1 VRGTLDLLILE
12 TWPEVERKMM
22 SALARIWNLFRRTR
36 IDDELR
42 QEIETHLA
50 LIEQDERAQ
59 GSSAE
64 QARIDAR
71 TRFGSPSGYREEA
84 RDAAMATW
92 LEHAGKEAVF
102 AARRLVRSPVFTIAT
117 VLTLALAIGANAA
130 IFAVVERVVL
140 NPLPYP
146 DSDHTI
152 ELDHGSQP
160 LNLPAGSRLTPG
172 LYYQYSERSRTLE
185 SVAIYQADDATLTG
199 DGEPERIRVTRATP
213 SLVSVMRMPPVLGR
227 WFSDV
232 EGVPGAPQVGVL
244 SHGLWLRRF
253 NHDSAVLGR
262 VVLLGGIPVRIIG
275 VMPPSF
281 AFPDSR
287 VDLWIALQI
296 SRAMGF
302 GLWSYQGVARLRD
315 GSTIADVRN
324 ELTGLIADVP
334 RAFPGDIG
342 ALGNVETD
350 LIVSARTLKEAM
362 VGGVARGLWMLLAAA
377 GLVLLIAC
385 ANVTN
390 LFLVR
395 SEVRQREVAIR
406 GALGAGRLG
415 VARFFLA
422 ESVLLSMTG
431 GVLGVALAAG
441 AVRVLVRFG
450 PANLPR
456 LDEIRLD
463 GVAVAYAAAVSTLAA
478 LIFGAMPLWRNG
490 SIALTLQESG
500 RTSTASRGRHRAR
513 QLLMGA
519 QVALAL
525 VLLIASGLLVRSFQK
540 LRALDPGFDARSA
553 LTFSIGLPDRNYP
566 GREAA
571 IAAHHAILDGLTAL
585 PGVRTAS
592 ASTCLPLAGGCFGN
606 TVRVRGRVLSP
617 DAIPPIALFR
627 AVAGGYF
634 ETIGMRI
641 LRGRA
646 IERQDVERHAPVVAV
661 DQVFVDQFFP
671 NQNPI
676 GEHIASNLPPRRP
689 GEPPELVWLE
699 IVGVVSNT
707 PIFTLVDP
715 HPLPQLYMPMSI
727 ASAGVSLLGPN
738 VAVMSYVVRSTTPA
752 TGLLP
757 AVRAVVDRVDRTLP
771 LAQARSLQEILDR
784 SSAQMAFTAVLL
796 AIAAIEAV
804 LLGVVGIY
812 GVMSYLV
819 TQRTGEIGVRLAL
832 GAEPHS
838 VAGMIVRQGGLVAL
852 VGIAVGLAVAL
863 IGSRLIDS
871 LLYGVNARDPAIFAA
886 TAVTLFGV
894 ALMACWLP
902 ARRAARLNPLDALRS

>member
-1 VRGTLDLLILE
+1 MSTLGRL
-12 TWPEVERKMM
+12 
-22 SALARIWNLFRRTR
+22 WNVFRRTR

-50 LIEQDERAQ
+50 LIERDEQAQ

-64 QARIDAR
+64 QARTDAR
-71 TRFGSPSGYREEA
+71 ARFGSPLAYRERALEA
-84 RDAAMATW
+84 VMATW
-92 LEHAGKEAVF
+92 LEHAGKEIIF
-102 AARRLVRSPVFTIAT
+102 ASRRLVRSPVFTIAV
-117 VLTLALAIGANAA
+117 VLTLALAIGANAS

-146 DSDHTI
+146 DSDRAI
-152 ELDHGSQP
+152 ALDHGSQR
-160 LNLPAGSRLTPG
+160 LNIPAGFGLTPG

-185 SVAIYQADDATLTG
+185 SVAIYQADGATLTG

-213 SLVSVMRMPPVLGR
+213 SLLSVMRVPPVLGR
-227 WFSDV
+227 WFTDL

-244 SHGLWLRRF
+244 SHGLWLRRYG
-253 NHDSAVLGR
+253 HDSAILGR
-262 VVLLGGIPVRIIG
+262 VVLLGGIPIRIIG

-287 VDLWIALQI
+287 VDLWIPAQV

-302 GLWSYQGVARLRD
+302 GLWSYQGVARLRE
-315 GSTIADVRN
+315 GATITDARN
-324 ELTGLIADVP
+324 ELTSLIADVP
-334 RAFPGDIG
+334 RAFPGDVG
-342 ALGNVETD
+342 ALGNAQTN
-350 LIVSARTLKEAM
+350 LIVSARTLKEAT
-362 VGGVARGLWMLLAAA
+362 VGGVERALWMLFAAV

-415 VARFFLA
+415 VARTFLA

-431 GVLGVALAAG
+431 GVLGVALASG

-456 LDEIRLD
+456 LNEIRLD
-463 GVAVAYAAAVSTLAA
+463 GVAVAYAVVLSTLAA
-478 LIFGAMPLWRNG
+478 LIFGAMPVRRSG
-490 SIALTLQESG
+490 SMALALHESG

-513 QLLMGA
+513 QVLMGA

-566 GREAA
+566 NREAA
-571 IAAHHAILDGLTAL
+571 IAAHHAILDGLNAL

-606 TVRVRGRVLSP
+606 TVQVRGRVLPPNTSP
-617 DAIPPIALFR
+617 PVALFR

-634 ETIGMRI
+634 EAMGMRI

-646 IERQDVERHAPVVAV
+646 IERQDVERHAPVVVV
-661 DQVFVDQFFP
+661 DQAFVGQFFP

-676 GEHIASNLPPRRP
+676 GEHVASNRPPRRL
-689 GEPPELVWLE
+689 GESPELVWLE
-699 IVGVVSNT
+699 IVGVVSKT

-727 ASAGVSLLGPN
+727 ASVPASLLGPD
-738 VAVMSYVVRSTTPA
+738 VAVMSYVVRSTTPP

-757 AVRAVVDRVDRTLP
+757 AVRRVVERVDRTLA

-784 SSAQMAFTAVLL
+784 SSAQMAFTTVLL
-796 AIAAIEAV
+796 AIAATAAV

-832 GAEPHS
+832 GAEPRS
-838 VAGMIVRQGGLVAL
+838 VARMIVRQGGLVAL
-852 VGIAVGLAVAL
+852 VGIAVGLAGAFT
-863 IGSRLIDS
+863 GSRLIDS
-871 LLYGVNARDPAIFAA
+871 LLYGVNARDPAIFTA
-886 TAVTLFGV
+886 TTVTLLGV
-894 ALMACWLP
+894 ALIACWLP
-902 ARRAARLNPLDALRS
+902 ARRAARLNPLDALRL